1 MIKTVQI
8 DESIHK
14 LIVDKQKDIKERK
27 GINIQMRDIVER
39 LIKDNIDKFDI

>member
-14 LIVDKQKDIKERK
+14 LIVDKQKDIREKK
-27 GINIQMRDIVER
+27 GINIQMRDIVEK
-39 LIKDNIDKFDI
+39 LIKENIDNFQL

>member
-14 LIVDKQKDIKERK
+14 LIVDKQKDIREKK
-27 GINIQMRDIVER
+27 GIIFKWEI
-39 LIKDNIDKFDI
+39 